1 MSRGPGNVQRAILD
15 CLCRKWPT
23 LSVVEI
29 ACFVYGADL
38 SPGDDPTNS
47 MLASTRRA
55 LGKLQE
61 AGLVVRLRL
70 VDDADRVTFQWAS
83 VAKRNADRKREEA
96 KAKAGAQSRQRSN
109 DRAHQHSGARRQ
121 KATTGLELMVKI
133 LGMLGSAHDGEVL
146 AAARRAEEQRLK
158 LGSSWEQIICGH
170 DTD

>member
-1 MSRGPGNVQRAILD
+1 MSRGPGSVQRAILD
-15 CLCRKWPT
+15 CLSRKWPT

-38 SPGDDPTNS
+38 SPGDDPTKS

-55 LGKLQE
+55 LGKLQD
-61 AGLVVRLRL
+61 ADLVVRLRL

-83 VAKRNADRKREEA
+83 VAKRKSEQKREEA
-96 KAKAGAQSRQRSN
+96 KARAGAHSRQRSN
-109 DRAHQHSGARRQ
+109 DRADQRSGSHRR

-158 LGSSWEQIICGH
+158 LGSSWEQIIRGH
-170 DTD
+170 NAD